1 MMMITLNI
9 GGTIFLTTKETLS
22 TGSHFFSNLV
32 QYSNDTN
39 FFIDRDGT
47 HFRFVLNFLRGS
59 THLPKQRDILLELL
73 HEADFYCLQ
82 ELKINITR
90 LLPKSV
96 GLIEE
101 EINRIA
107 DKH

>member
-1 MMMITLNI
+1 MMITLNI

-22 TGSHFFSNLV
+22 KGSHFFSNLV
-32 QYSNDTN
+32 QYSDDTN

-59 THLPKQRDILLELL
+59 TYLPKQRDILLELL
-73 HEADFYCLQ
+73 QEADFYCLE
-82 ELKINITR
+82 ELKTHIIKI
-90 LLPKSV
+90 LPKSV
-96 GLIEE
+96 GRIEE

>member
-1 MMMITLNI
+1 MMITLNI

-22 TGSHFFSNLV
+22 SRGSHFFSNLV
-32 QYSNDTN
+32 QYSNDAD

-59 THLPKQRDILLELL
+59 TYLPKQRNILLELL

-82 ELKINITR
+82 ELKTNISK